1 MAAKRK
7 RVEVVDPREAKRQSA
22 TKSNTPKARLAAT
35 SSASEIIPNGA
46 HKNGAHKATTEE
58 DDTTYDPASTLTV
71 QIVTG
76 DYERITH
83 GLAAA
88 IPAVA
93 LSNKDSDA
101 NITFSETFLF
111 TAHTASVRCLAIS
124 PKTEND
130 KRFLATGSADERI
143 NVYSISTAPPRPSTT
158 TLNGAVIAEN
168 ANNRSLGSLTHHDRA
183 VARLT
188 FPAKGKLF
196 SAAEDNTIAI
206 SRTRDWTML
215 SSIKA
220 PIPKVQGRPSGDTA
234 APGEVPT
241 GVNDF
246 AIHPSQKLMLSVCRG
261 EKCMRLWNL
270 MTGKKAGV
278 LNFDREL
285 LNHVGEGK
293 HSSGEGRRV
302 TWDDAGEQYVVGF
315 ERGAAVFGIDSK
327 PRAVCK
333 PHPPTKLHQYAI
345 MPALQEAG
353 NGLLAIS
360 TEDGR
365 ILFYDISEQSPAAGN
380 ALPQLGCVAQL
391 GGKSAGVSSR
401 IKDFIVLPVPSVNAQ
416 APAWLVVAAGSDGSL
431 WLWYLGGEEL
441 NGADKASSAQ
451 VGRLIATHKTQSR
464 ITCLGAFV
472 MDGKQAELPTAS
484 AAAEAEKSE
493 IDDDSD

>member
-246 AIHPSQKLMLSVCRG
+246 AIHPSQKLMLS
-261 EKCMRLWNL
+261 
-270 MTGKKAGV
+270 AGV

-302 TWDDAGEQYVVGF
+302 TWDDAGEQYV
-315 ERGAAVFGIDSK
+315 
-327 PRAVCK
+327 
-333 PHPPTKLHQYAI
+333 YAI